1 MDVNLVQKINKLID
15 NLNKKQKRI
24 AKNLLLDRDKR
35 FFENPV
41 RNENHI
47 FFECMKTNQSYH
59 FITYVKNKCNCD

>member
-24 AKNLLLDRDKR
+24 AKNLLLDKNKR